1 MWSWYVCVAIS
12 SIIDSIAGVPFTKQ
26 WTVRVSR
33 APKIEVSDD
42 APWVIPDPEHPAAT
56 TPRRTSYKN
65 PSVSEDPVLE
75 TSEGFELQPNRHTSN
90 FGGSFNGYSNP
101 RYTSVSQQYRQPF
114 IPRGSIIEGLQKGY
128 NTTGRIVL
136 QSNKGWSA
144 ANDAFYVI
152 IGVRGVSN
160 AHAILR
166 IFSKVLSIGV
176 YTVGTAMFASSTLT
190 TILVAVVVASMVISS
205 GVFGRVTAMW
215 MTSELM
221 RDRPLLNALAK
232 DNREA
237 EMYIEA
243 MLRQPDMVF
252 EILDH
257 VIIDGRCVKRLNWF
271 RWSKVFGVMAPPFDI
286 TKLVVPG
293 VFHGV

>member
-33 APKIEVSDD
+33 APKIGISDD

-56 TPRRTSYKN
+56 TPRRTSYKY

-75 TSEGFELQPNRHTSN
+75 TSEGFELQPNRLTSG

-176 YTVGTAMFASSTLT
+176 YTVGTAMFASSALT

-205 GVFGRVTAMW
+205 GVFGRVTAM
-215 MTSELM
+215 
-221 RDRPLLNALAK
+221 N
-232 DNREA
+232 
-237 EMYIEA
+237 
-243 MLRQPDMVF
+243 
-252 EILDH
+252 
-257 VIIDGRCVKRLNWF
+257 
-271 RWSKVFGVMAPPFDI
+271 
-286 TKLVVPG
+286 
-293 VFHGV
+293 